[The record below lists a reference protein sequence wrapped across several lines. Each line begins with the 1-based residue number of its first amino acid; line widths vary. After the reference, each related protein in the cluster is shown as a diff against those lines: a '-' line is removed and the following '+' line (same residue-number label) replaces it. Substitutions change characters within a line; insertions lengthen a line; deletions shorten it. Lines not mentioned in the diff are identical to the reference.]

1 VSLFRI
7 AEHPWFGAGLGTFG
21 GSSAFLFGYTRLWVD
36 NFYLQMAAEGG
47 LILLAAFLWIL
58 WRAGKGLVAGH
69 RSARDPFL
77 RALTVGAFGSFIAVV
92 VANVTASVWET
103 LVVGAGFWFLIGLAG
118 ALPVGEAAGFRLS
131 RIRDLTAE
139 PPMRNR
145 AAVTAEVAGP
155 GGSAPGAA

>member
-1 VSLFRI
+1 M
-7 AEHPWFGAGLGTFG
+7 GLGTFG

-47 LILLAAFLWIL
+47 LILLAAFLWLL
-58 WRAGKGLVAGH
+58 WRTGKGLVAGH

-103 LVVGAGFWFLIGLAG
+103 LVVGAGFWFLMGLAG
-118 ALPVGEAAGFRLS
+118 SLPVGQAEGFRLT
-131 RIRDLTAE
+131 RMRDLTAE
-139 PPMRNR
+139 PPVRNGV
-145 AAVTAEVAGP
+145 AVTTEVAGP
-155 GGSAPGAA
+155 GGSATDAA